1 MSDETM
7 EVVFDH
13 LSALRRRDIAA
24 VASLLD
30 PAAVH
35 QGFSEELICDG
46 RDAVLANVRNGMRRE
61 HLGIEHLELVDAGDR
76 VVVGLA
82 GPAFGG
88 RPGIGDRQQ
97 LFIVF
102 TIRDGLILRMDDYLT
117 RDEALRA
124 AVAAPAPWA

>member
-30 PAAVH
+30 PAVVH

-76 VVVGLA
+76 VIAGFA
-82 GPAFGG
+82 GPNFRG
-88 RPGIGDRQQ
+88 RPGVGERGQV
-97 LFIVF
+97 FIVF
-102 TIRDGLILRMDDYLT
+102 TIRDGLIARMDDYLT
-117 RDEALRA
+117 RDAALRA
-124 AVAAPAPWA
+124 AGVAPAAWA